1 MEWSHPLVVTGAAGY
16 IGSVVSTAL
25 IEAGHGVVGV
35 DSLAHGARPISNLL
49 TSPRFAF
56 RRMDL
61 ADHGAVRDLIAAL
74 RPRCVAHFAAIV
86 GDPACRAQPDL
97 ARQVNLEVT
106 KNLFDVCSEAGVERF
121 VFASTCSNYGRA
133 RDEAL
138 LSEDSPLRPLSLYAE
153 TKVKAEEWI
162 ESRSGACQGIVL
174 RFATA
179 HGLSPRMRFD
189 LTVNQ
194 FVRTILEEQKVELYD
209 ARTWRPYCHVLDF
222 ARIVKA
228 SLETTAFSER
238 FHVLNVGSDVENYT
252 KEDIVRKIA
261 DATSMSADV
270 IDLGDGPDPRN
281 YRVSFERLRR
291 TLNIEPHYDVAF
303 TARQIAAAIQVRL
316 FESHPGDLR
325 YGNQ

>member
-1 MEWSHPLVVTGAAGY
+1 
-16 IGSVVSTAL
+16 
-25 IEAGHGVVGV
+25 
-35 DSLAHGARPISNLL
+35 
-49 TSPRFAF
+49 
-56 RRMDL
+56 
-61 ADHGAVRDLIAAL
+61 
-74 RPRCVAHFAAIV
+74 
-86 GDPACRAQPDL
+86 
-97 ARQVNLEVT
+97 
-106 KNLFDVCSEAGVERF
+106 
-121 VFASTCSNYGRA
+121 
-133 RDEAL
+133 
-138 LSEDSPLRPLSLYAE
+138 
-153 TKVKAEEWI
+153 
-162 ESRSGACQGIVL
+162 VL